1 MSEFMKSVDAR
12 TNLAGRNR
20 LEMLMFRLR
29 GQQRFG
35 INVFKVR
42 EVIPTME
49 LAEMPGAGKQIKGVA
64 HLRGESVPV
73 IDLDYA
79 MGGAGIPDDA
89 PSFIIVS
96 EYNRHVQ
103 GFLVGGVERIVNLN
117 WEEVMSPPSGAGR
130 GHYLTA
136 VVKVDDQLV
145 QIIDVEKVF
154 SEVSGE
160 EAHVSDEAR
169 ARHSEIDKDS
179 IVVLA
184 VDDSMVARK
193 QVERALKEVGLK
205 CHLANDGKQ
214 ALEWLEQQ
222 LENSDDLVRKVPVVL
237 SDIEMPKM
245 DGYTLTAEIKAHPQL
260 KDLAVV
266 LHSSLSGV
274 FNEAMVKKVGA
285 DRFIAK
291 FHPDELVEAI
301 QSEVERVLGGVV
313 VQDQV

>member
-1 MSEFMKSVDAR
+1 MKSVDAR

-29 GQQRFG
+29 GHQRFG

-42 EVIPTME
+42 EVIPAVN
-49 LAEMPGAGKQIKGVA
+49 LAEMPGASHQIKGIA

-73 IDLDYA
+73 IDMDLA
-79 MGGAGIPDDA
+79 MGGVGLDA
-89 PSFIIVS
+89 NDNLFIIVT

-117 WEEVMSPPSGAGR
+117 WEDVMQPPSGAGR
-130 GHYLTA
+130 SHYLTA
-136 VVKVDDQLV
+136 VTRVEDELV

-154 SEVSGE
+154 AEVSGE
-160 EAHVSDEAR
+160 EAHVSESAKE
-169 ARHSEIDKDS
+169 RHSAIDKEN

-193 QVERALKEVGLK
+193 QVERALKEVGIK
-205 CHLANDGKQ
+205 CHLAKDGKE
-214 ALEWLEQQ
+214 ALEWLVTE
-222 LENSDDLVRKVPVVL
+222 LDKDDLLSRTPVVL

-245 DGYTLTAEIKAHPQL
+245 DGYTLTAEIKANPGL
-260 KDLAVV
+260 NPLSVV

-291 FHPDELVEAI
+291 FHPDELVDAI
-301 QSEVERVLGGVV
+301 QSEIERVLNIEM
-313 VQDQV
+313 

>member
-29 GQQRFG
+29 GHQRFG

-42 EVIPTME
+42 EVIPAVN
-49 LAEMPGAGKQIKGVA
+49 LAEMPGASHQIKGIA

-73 IDLDYA
+73 IDMDLA
-79 MGGAGIPDDA
+79 MGGVGLDA
-89 PSFIIVS
+89 NDNLFIIVT

-117 WEEVMSPPSGAGR
+117 WEDVMQPPSGAGR
-130 GHYLTA
+130 SHYLTA
-136 VVKVDDQLV
+136 VTRVEDELV

-154 SEVSGE
+154 AEVSGE
-160 EAHVSDEAR
+160 EAHVSESAKE
-169 ARHSEIDKDS
+169 RHSAIDKEN

-193 QVERALKEVGLK
+193 QVERALKEVGIK
-205 CHLANDGKQ
+205 CHLAKDGKE
-214 ALEWLEQQ
+214 ALEWLVTE
-222 LENSDDLVRKVPVVL
+222 LDKDDLLSRTPVVL

-245 DGYTLTAEIKAHPQL
+245 DGYTLTAEIKANPGL
-260 KDLAVV
+260 NPLSVV

-291 FHPDELVEAI
+291 FHPDELVDAI
-301 QSEVERVLGGVV
+301 QSEIERVLNIEM
-313 VQDQV
+313 

>member
-29 GQQRFG
+29 GRQRFG

-42 EVIPTME
+42 EVIPAVDLT
-49 LAEMPGAGKQIKGVA
+49 EMPGASQQIKGIA

-73 IDLDYA
+73 IDMDLA
-79 MGGAGIPDDA
+79 MGGAGLDVEDNL
-89 PSFIIVS
+89 FIIVT

-117 WEEVMSPPSGAGR
+117 WEDVMQPPSGTGR
-130 GHYLTA
+130 AHYLTA
-136 VVKVDDQLV
+136 VTRVEDELV

-154 SEVSGE
+154 AEVSGE
-160 EAHVSDEAR
+160 ESHVSDAVKE
-169 ARHSEIDKDS
+169 RHSMIDKES

-193 QVERALKEVGLK
+193 QVERALKEVGIR
-205 CHLANDGKQ
+205 CYLAKDGKE
-214 ALEWLEQQ
+214 ALEWLESE
-222 LENSDDLVRKVPVVL
+222 LEKGDLVTRTPVVL

-245 DGYTLTAEIKAHPQL
+245 DGYTLTAEIKATPAL
-260 KDLAVV
+260 NSLSVV

-291 FHPDELVEAI
+291 FHPDELVDAI
-301 QSEVERVLGGVV
+301 QSEIERVLGIEM
-313 VQDQV
+313 